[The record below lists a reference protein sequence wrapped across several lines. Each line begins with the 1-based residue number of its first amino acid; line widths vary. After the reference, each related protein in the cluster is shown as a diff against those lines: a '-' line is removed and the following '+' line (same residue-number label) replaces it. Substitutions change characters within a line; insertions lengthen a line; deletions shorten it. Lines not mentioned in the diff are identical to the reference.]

1 MKKILFVTAFLCCTL
16 FFSQSLNT
24 DWMLTTPFLMRERV
38 MKMEILPDGSYL
50 VQKRNEDNDLLI
62 TENDGNTWRRINRRN
77 KNVCDFTIHNNKGY
91 AVMADDLII
100 SDPKFSTPGISHPL
114 PGSHFA
120 QAMFVLNDN
129 TIFIST
135 TMSRILKSTDGGV
148 TWNVYSVP
156 TDYAAKITSLFFTDT
171 NTGYCVTEAAAGNS
185 FILKSTDGGQTWIKV
200 SETSGSF
207 WKVIFK
213 NALNGIATL
222 DDGTTKYTL
231 DGGNTWLDTNIPFL
245 RDIKVYNNEFIA
257 VGTPNKLYRT
267 ATGEVWNSSVIYP
280 TSFHVFTALALS
292 GGKFLLGGDNETGDE
307 LHHSI
312 FKSTDLVNW
321 IPEKINW
328 IYSGGLAYNYA
339 YASKNLATVGGEY
352 ASTDKG
358 MTWKYMPPSIPTGA
372 ISILPNGKG
381 IGLRKYAYEFWK
393 TQNNGLTWT
402 IQSISRGLTGAFAMK
417 PNGDFAMAI
426 RGDNADYYKGYVT
439 IYNETTGWSTP
450 FEVGRYARII
460 KFMNNNVGF
469 LVTSEKMM
477 KTVDGGIT
485 WSVISFP
492 GYLDNIRDIVFG
504 NSSRIYI
511 GDYCSVD
518 FGNTW
523 FTSNSWIGAFKDFE
537 IFEDGSGYGVKDGN
551 VFKTT
556 DYGVSWQKI
565 FDTKI
570 LPEVKWNI
578 NKYAI
583 YKDYIIG
590 TGQSGFYR
598 WDIVDGTLTTND
610 PKIKTNNE
618 MRIYPNPTSSVL
630 FFDIKEQI
638 KNIVVVDMIGKV
650 FKNVDNLSGNS
661 IDISDLEKGNYFVKI
676 TTNNKTYFEKVIKK

>member
-1 MKKILFVTAFLCCTL
+1 MKKILSFIAVLYCTL
-16 FFSQSLNT
+16 LFSQLFPA
-24 DWMLTTPFLMRERV
+24 DWKLTTPFLQSEKV
-38 MKMEILPDGSYL
+38 IKIEILPDGSYL
-50 VQKRNEDNDLLI
+50 VQKHNEDDDLLI
-62 TENDGNTWRRINRRN
+62 TENDGKTWRRINIRN
-77 KNVCDFTIHNNKGY
+77 KSVSDFAIHNNKGY
-91 AVMADDLII
+91 AVMGYDLII

-114 PGSHFA
+114 PVYFA

-135 TMSRILKSTDGGV
+135 INSRIMKSTDGGV

-156 TDYAAKITSLFFTDT
+156 TGYAAKITGLFFTDA

-185 FILKSTDGGQTWIKV
+185 FIFKSTDGGQTWVKV
-200 SETSGSF
+200 SESPGRF

-222 DDGTTKYTL
+222 DDGTTQYTL
-231 DGGNTWLDTNIPFL
+231 DGGNTWMSTNIPFL
-245 RDIKVYNNEFIA
+245 KDIKVYNNEFIA

-280 TSFHVFTALALS
+280 TLFHVFNALALN
-292 GGKFLLGGDNETGDE
+292 GGKFLVGGDNETGDE

-321 IPEKINW
+321 IPEKTNW
-328 IYSGGLAYNYA
+328 IYRGGLTYNYA
-339 YASKNLATVGGEY
+339 YASKNLATVGDY

-358 MTWKYMPPSIPTGA
+358 MTWKYMPPSTPTGA

-381 IGLRKYAYEFWK
+381 IGLRKYAYEFWT

-402 IQSISRGLTGAFAMK
+402 SQSISRGLTGALAMK
-417 PNGDFAMAI
+417 PNGDFAMAT

-439 IYNETTGWSTP
+439 IYNATTGWSTP

-460 KFMNNNVGF
+460 KFMDNNVGF

-504 NSSRIYI
+504 DNSRIYI
-511 GDYCSVD
+511 GDYCSVNL
-518 FGNTW
+518 GNTW
-523 FTSNSWIGAFKDFE
+523 FTLNGWTGAFKDFE
-537 IFEDGSGYGVKDGN
+537 IFEDGSGYGVQDGN
-551 VFKTT
+551 IFKTT
-556 DYGVSWQKI
+556 DYGVNWQKI
-565 FDTKI
+565 FSTKI

-578 NKYAI
+578 DKYAI

-590 TGQSGFYR
+590 TGKSGFYT
-598 WDIVDGTLTTND
+598 WDLANGTLTTDD
-610 PKIKTNNE
+610 PKIETNNK
-618 MRIYPNPTSSVL
+618 MKIYPNPTSSVL
-630 FFDIKEQI
+630 FFDSKEQI
-638 KNIVVVDMIGKV
+638 KNIVVVDMAGRV
-650 FKNVDNLSGNS
+650 FKNIDSPKETS
-661 IDISDLEKGNYFVKI
+661 IDISDLAKGNYFVKI
-676 TTNNKTYFEKVIKK
+676 TTHNKTYLEKVIKK